1 MICELIKLENGK
13 TNVFKNLLWIIQSIC
28 KIDKKYI
35 FLSIISTII
44 TGIVPPISLIV
55 MQNIINSIQLGE
67 VSNLIF
73 IYISIYVGIDLV
85 QTVYNSII
93 GYYNSRFSMR
103 FGLKFSEDIFRKASR
118 LSLSDYE
125 NSVTYDLINR
135 AQYEGGGKLLS
146 YYSNFMTIITQC
158 ITLVSYLIILLS
170 FKVWIVAVVLIMPI
184 IRYLLSNKF
193 NLKRFKILRER
204 TNDSRKSWYISYL
217 LTYGNFYK
225 ELKTFS
231 LFHYFINKYKSYIER
246 FNDEDLDITKTQTII
261 FSILSVVETI
271 VDGLL
276 FTYTVLLGVSGVIL
290 IGNII
295 TYTRTI
301 ISSKSSITSILLNI
315 SSTINES
322 LFIDQLFEYFNLEEE
337 DNEGKVKISSIDN
350 IRLKN
355 VSYKYPNSKDYVLKN
370 INLEINKDKKIAL
383 LGVNGSGKTTLI
395 KIIMGFYSDYSGEI
409 LINGIDLRDIDK
421 EDLLKGVSTLFQDFV
436 KYEATFRENMGYSN
450 FNIIDSDKKLYDIS
464 NKFNLT
470 DIILKNEKKLD
481 TQLGTWFDYGI
492 NLSMGQW
499 QKVALS
505 RAFAKESD
513 LYILDEPN
521 AAMDSITE
529 YEISQLYQ
537 EILKNKMG
545 IIIAHKFSNIIKI
558 VDEIIVLEEGKIIE
572 QGSHDELIAKDG
584 IYKILY
590 ELK

>member
-1 MICELIKLENGK
+1 
-13 TNVFKNLLWIIQSIC
+13 
-28 KIDKKYI
+28 
-35 FLSIISTII
+35 
-44 TGIVPPISLIV
+44 
-55 MQNIINSIQLGE
+55 MQKIINSIQLGE
-67 VSNLIF
+67 VSNIIF
-73 IYISIYVGIDLV
+73 IYITVYVGIDLV
-85 QTVYNSII
+85 QTIYNSII
-93 GYYNSRFSMR
+93 GYYNSRFLMR
-103 FGLKFSEDIFRKASR
+103 FGLGFSEDIFRKASR

-135 AQYEGGGKLLS
+135 AQYEGGGKLIW
-146 YYSNFMTIITQC
+146 YYTNFMSIITQS

-170 FKVWIVAVVLIMPI
+170 FRVWIVAVVLIMPI
-184 IRYLLSNKF
+184 IRYFISNKF
-193 NLKRFKILRER
+193 NLRRFKIVRER

-225 ELKTFS
+225 ELKTFN
-231 LFHYFINKYKSYIER
+231 LFDYFIDQYKSYIKR
-246 FNDEDLDITKTQTII
+246 FNNEDLEITKAQTMI
-261 FSILSVVETI
+261 FSILSLVETI
-271 VDGLL
+271 VNGLL
-276 FTYTVLLGVSGVIL
+276 FAYTVLLGVSGIIL

-337 DNEGKVKISSIDN
+337 DNEGKIKINSIDN

-395 KIIMGFYSDYSGEI
+395 KIIMGFYSDYYGEI
-409 LINGIDLRDIDK
+409 LINGIDLKDIDK

-470 DIILKNEKKLD
+470 DIILKNERKLD
-481 TQLGTWFDYGI
+481 TQLGTWFDDGI

-537 EILKNKMG
+537 EILKDKMG

-572 QGSHDELIAKDG
+572 QGSHDELMDKDE

>member
-1 MICELIKLENGK
+1 MENGK
-13 TNVFKNLLWIIQSIC
+13 TNVFKNLFWIIQSIW
-28 KIDKKYI
+28 KLDKKYI
-35 FLSIISTII
+35 FLSIIST
-44 TGIVPPISLIV
+44 TMGGVVPPISLIV
-55 MQNIINSIQLGE
+55 MQKIINSIQLGE
-67 VSNLIF
+67 ISSIIF

-85 QTVYNSII
+85 QTIYNSII
-93 GYYNSRFSMR
+93 GYYNSKFSMK

-135 AQYEGGGKLLS
+135 AQYEGGGKLIS
-146 YYSNFMTIITQC
+146 YYTDFMSIITQC

-170 FKVWIVAVVLIMPI
+170 FKVWIVVVVLIMPI
-184 IRYLLSNKF
+184 IRYFISNKF

-217 LTYGNFYK
+217 MTYGNFYK
-225 ELKTFS
+225 ELKTFN
-231 LFHYFINKYKSYIER
+231 LFDYLINEYKFYVER
-246 FNDEDLDITKTQTII
+246 FNNEDLDITKTQTII
-261 FSILSVVETI
+261 FSILSLVETL
-271 VDGLL
+271 VNGLL
-276 FTYTVLLGVSGVIL
+276 FTYTVLLGVNGVIL

-315 SSTINES
+315 SNTIKES

-337 DNEGKVKISSIDN
+337 DNRGKIKISSIDS
-350 IRLKN
+350 IKLKN
-355 VSYKYPNSKDYVLKN
+355 VSYKYPSSQDYVLKN
-370 INLEINKDKKIAL
+370 INLEINKGKKTAL

-409 LINGIDLRDIDK
+409 LVNGIDLKDIDK
-421 EDLLKGVSTLFQDFV
+421 ENLLKMTSTLFQDFV
-436 KYEATFRENMGYSN
+436 KYEATFRENIGYSN
-450 FNIIDSDKKLYDIS
+450 LNIINNDKKLYDIS
-464 NKFNLT
+464 NRFNLT
-470 DIILKNEKKLD
+470 DIILKNERKLD
-481 TQLGTWFDYGI
+481 TQLGTWFDDGM

-521 AAMDSITE
+521 AALDSITE

-558 VDEIIVLEEGKIIE
+558 VDEIIVLEEGEIIE
-572 QGSHDELIAKDG
+572 QGTHDELIAKDG